1 MAVDNANYM
10 ESFTNNVKML
20 GQIFGK
26 EAEVETELAT
36 INDSIKAL
44 NTKATA
50 DGKKA
55 LVILA
60 NEGKIS
66 AYGAG
71 SRFGIIHD
79 VFGFAQADDKIEVS
93 THGQSV
99 SYEYVADKN
108 PDYLFV
114 VDRDAAVKSDG
125 GEAGSAKKAVEND
138 LVKNTNAFK
147 NGKIIYLD
155 PNYWYLSGGGLI
167 SVSEMLKEV
176 EVVL

>member
-1 MAVDNANYM
+1 M
-10 ESFTNNVKML
+10 
-20 GQIFGK
+20 
-26 EAEVETELAT
+26 
-36 INDSIKAL
+36 
-44 NTKATA
+44 
-50 DGKKA
+50 
-55 LVILA
+55 
-60 NEGKIS
+60 
-66 AYGAG
+66 
-71 SRFGIIHD
+71 
-79 VFGFAQADDKIEVS
+79 FGFAQADDKIEVS

-114 VDRDAAVKSDG
+114 VDRDAVVKSDG
-125 GEAGSAKKAVEND
+125 GESGSAKKAVEND

>member
-1 MAVDNANYM
+1 M
-10 ESFTNNVKML
+10 
-20 GQIFGK
+20 
-26 EAEVETELAT
+26 
-36 INDSIKAL
+36 

-50 DGKKA
+50 DSKKA

-125 GEAGSAKKAVEND
+125 GEA
-138 LVKNTNAFK
+138 
-147 NGKIIYLD
+147 YQ
-155 PNYWYLSGGGLI
+155 
-167 SVSEMLKEV
+167 LKSS
-176 EVVL
+176 